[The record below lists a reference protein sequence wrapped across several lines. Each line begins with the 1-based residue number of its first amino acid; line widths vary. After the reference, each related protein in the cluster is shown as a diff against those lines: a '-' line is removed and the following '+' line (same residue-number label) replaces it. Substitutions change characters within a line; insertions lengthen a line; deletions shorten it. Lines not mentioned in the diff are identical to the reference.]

1 MSDDDVKKRSYLGR
15 FFVGVEGIWKLHFV
29 ELCHLADI

>member
-1 MSDDDVKKRSYLGR
+1 MMLKNGLIGR
-15 FFVGVEGIWKLHFV
+15 FFVGVEGIWHLESV